1 MNRIMLNIKN
11 NMLFCDTKKRMTLV
25 ENSGFINE
33 LRQPKTAMVPGEDD
47 FKIGNDEVAIQRRK
61 QRNSRLTTILTDTIF
76 KKNI

>member
-1 MNRIMLNIKN
+1 
-11 NMLFCDTKKRMTLV
+11 MTLV

-76 KKNI
+76 QKIYKIKYF